1 MLLCEGEK
9 ARFGRHTF
17 LMNTSQGLLFYYR
30 EIWEKKPKMVFFFFM
45 LQEAWLC
52 EEAAI
57 WQNVLKYECRTG
69 ILSLHAARAEQLFTL
84 GFWCGILL
92 NFLWQ
97 FYSHFRLSCA
107 TAVTL
112 LGTRWLLKFWIC
124 SLTML
129 DMTPT
134 EKLYL
139 LNCYKKKF
147 GRGILLPFLSPA
159 SQKVL
164 LWKQWN
170 PKHECC
176 ILRLLLLVGVCRL
189 CSPTNKVLYFL
200 LYCLEF
206 FAVFLVMAFCL

>member
-1 MLLCEGEK
+1 
-9 ARFGRHTF
+9 
-17 LMNTSQGLLFYYR
+17 
-30 EIWEKKPKMVFFFFM
+30 M

-97 FYSHFRLSCA
+97 FYSDFCLSCA

-112 LGTRWLLKFWIC
+112 LGTRWSLKFWIC

-129 DMTPT
+129 DTTPT
-134 EKLYL
+134 EKIYL
-139 LNCYKKKF
+139 LKTAIKKNLQEGFFSLSCPLPLRKSCCGNSETQNMNVVYSGSCSWLEPVGSAPLQIKF
-147 GRGILLPFLSPA
+147 CVFYYTAYS
-159 SQKVL
+159 
-164 LWKQWN
+164 
-170 PKHECC
+170 
-176 ILRLLLLVGVCRL
+176 
-189 CSPTNKVLYFL
+189 FL
-200 LYCLEF
+200 LGF
-206 FAVFLVMAFCL
+206 FCDNVLFVTEHND

>member
-1 MLLCEGEK
+1 
-9 ARFGRHTF
+9 
-17 LMNTSQGLLFYYR
+17 
-30 EIWEKKPKMVFFFFM
+30 M

-97 FYSHFRLSCA
+97 FYSDFCLSCA

-112 LGTRWLLKFWIC
+112 LGTRRSLKFWIC

-129 DMTPT
+129 DTTPT
-134 EKLYL
+134 EKIYL
-139 LNCYKKKF
+139 LKTAIKKNLEEGF
-147 GRGILLPFLSPA
+147 FSLSCPLPL
-159 SQKVL
+159 KVL

-176 ILRLLLLVGVCRL
+176 VLRLLLLVGACRL
-189 CSPTNKVLYFL
+189 CSPTNKVLWFL
-200 LYCLEF
+200 LYCL
-206 FAVFLVMAFCL
+206 